1 MNAFQIVSLIALLLV
16 SGGLASYLVTRLKRA
31 SWSSRA
37 KYAASIALSAAFGL
51 ASAWLAGDVL
61 GLLSSWGSL
70 SAAEVFAFM
79 GAVYATSTGFYEL
92 YVKPKTIARSRE

>member
-1 MNAFQIVSLIALLLV
+1 MSALEVISLVAMLLV
-16 SGGLASYLVTRLKRA
+16 SGGVASYLVTRLKRA
-31 SWSSRA
+31 SWSSGA
-37 KYAASIALSAAFGL
+37 KYAVSIALSAAFGL

-70 SAAEVFAFM
+70 TAAQVFAFM